1 MIFREHN
8 AQFSLKFQFL
18 CIICYFCTQKAV
30 TRNIVCQSKLVG
42 ILLFSSSRFLIQIFV
57 GAFCSVYFQRVNNVW
72 LDFLIFSV
80 SLFALGQLAKVL
92 LTRCSNFLFL
102 FEQNKQVSS
111 TNKRIVTSS
120 QDIAMS
126 LIYIKKSKEPK
137 TLPWCT
143 PQFQSVACPDLS

>member
-18 CIICYFCTQKAV
+18 CIICYFCTQKAF
-30 TRNIVCQSKLVG
+30 TRNIVCQSKLLG

-57 GAFCSVYFQRVNNVW
+57 GAFCSVYFQRVKYVW
-72 LDFLIFSV
+72 FDFLIFSV
-80 SLFALGQLAKVL
+80 SLFALGQLAMFPKVL

-111 TNKRIVTSS
+111 TNKCIVTSS

-126 LIYIKKSKEPK
+126 LIYIKKK
-137 TLPWCT
+137 
-143 PQFQSVACPDLS
+143 